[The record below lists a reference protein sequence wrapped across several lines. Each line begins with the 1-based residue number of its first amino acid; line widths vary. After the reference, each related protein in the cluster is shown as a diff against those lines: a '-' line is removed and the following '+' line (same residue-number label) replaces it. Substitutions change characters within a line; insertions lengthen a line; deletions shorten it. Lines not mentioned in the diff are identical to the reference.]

1 MNERNKNIMRKLLY
15 AILAISMLMLCSC
28 AEKSDIP
35 DVYCQDGVIYLNDK
49 VLDES
54 DTLVIKRIDNSII
67 SIWTGEKYI
76 NVTPDGTELTLSDL
90 IVDKEAYEEGIKEIV
105 DWQLSVRNSVG
116 PTKEQYEEIMN
127 VLSSYDETVKLD
139 FCVNDLSITIFAP
152 YVSVRL
158 DYDYAF
164 IAEKY
169 KPVDGLMCTSHL
181 TGRCISYFPD
191 DIDRDEYNSLWVR
204 DSIEIQNYNGA
215 NYYMYKT
222 CYQKELG
229 YGGVQEDDIYYLVIS
244 KDFGDN
250 DIRVIGYKLIDE
262 NYNCSFR
269 DFEETLKTIK

>member
-1 MNERNKNIMRKLLY
+1 MKKLLY

-28 AEKSDIP
+28 AKRSDIP

-76 NVTPDGTELTLSDL
+76 NVTPDGTVLTLSDL

-116 PTKEQYEEIMN
+116 PTQEQYEEIMN

-158 DYDYAF
+158 DYDCAF

-169 KPVDGLMCTSHL
+169 NISDFRSIIRSSEKPVFIKLVYPFVALYDIFKAL
-181 TGRCISYFPD
+181 TRDTCIF
-191 DIDRDEYNSLWVR
+191 N
-204 DSIEIQNYNGA
+204 
-215 NYYMYKT
+215 T
-222 CYQKELG
+222 ELT
-229 YGGVQEDDIYYLVIS
+229 
-244 KDFGDN
+244 K
-250 DIRVIGYKLIDE
+250 
-262 NYNCSFR
+262 
-269 DFEETLKTIK
+269 